1 MVSNNIVL
9 TIKYNPL
16 VHVFQLIAN
25 EKHILYEYSAHL
37 NKYII
42 PELFL
47 SDIKKQLNNVFIN
60 VKEPLRGY
68 STLPILG
75 LVARDRSSL
84 EIVITNFIEKLELD
98 STKPIKVL

>member
-1 MVSNNIVL
+1 MWIARSNKDKQLEFLGATLETKRRDYMQEVIRLYPEIL
-9 TIKYNPL
+9 TSKY
-16 VHVFQLIAN
+16 
-25 EKHILYEYSAHL
+25 
-37 NKYII
+37 
-42 PELFL
+42 
-47 SDIKKQLNNVFIN
+47 IKKQLNNVLTH